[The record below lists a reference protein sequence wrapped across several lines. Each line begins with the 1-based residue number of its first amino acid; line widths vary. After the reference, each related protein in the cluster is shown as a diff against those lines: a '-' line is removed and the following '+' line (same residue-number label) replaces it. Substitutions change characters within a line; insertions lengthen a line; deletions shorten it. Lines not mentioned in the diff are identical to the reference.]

1 MARAAFDASA
11 LAAFAAQLGQS
22 GERLRRQQKPFLRK
36 EANKLRK
43 QTVNGA
49 RRLGKKTGNYLK
61 SIKRG
66 KVYNYRGSQAIRV
79 YSYAPHAH
87 LIEEGHRMVTHD
99 GREVG
104 FERGVRPIGLWSI
117 SMTLS
122 KCSSPCT
129 SRYGAG
135 STMVAPL
142 S

>member
-22 GERLRRQQKPFLRK
+22 GERQRRQQKPFWRK
-36 EANKLRK
+36 EANTLRN
-43 QTVNGA
+43 QTENGA

-66 KVYNYRGSQAIRV
+66 KVYSYQGSQAIRV

-104 FERGVRPIGLWSI
+104 FVQGHHVFEVAARDFEPQFLMDLDDLLDEAVRNL
-117 SMTLS
+117 
-122 KCSSPCT
+122 
-129 SRYGAG
+129 
-135 STMVAPL
+135 
-142 S
+142 

>member
-1 MARAAFDASA
+1 M
-11 LAAFAAQLGQS
+11 
-22 GERLRRQQKPFLRK
+22 RK

-66 KVYNYRGSQAIRV
+66 KPYSYRRSNAIRV

-99 GREVG
+99 GQEVG
-104 FERGVRPIGLWSI
+104 FVQGHHVFETAARDFEPQFQSDLDDFLEGTVRL
-117 SMTLS
+117 
-122 KCSSPCT
+122 
-129 SRYGAG
+129 
-135 STMVAPL
+135 
-142 S
+142 

>member
-66 KVYNYRGSQAIRV
+66 KKVYSYHGTQAIRV
-79 YSYAPHAH
+79 YSASPHAH
-87 LIEEGHRMVTHD
+87 LIEDGHRMVTAD

-104 FERGVRPIGLWSI
+104 FVPGHHIFEVAVRGFEPQFLMDLEDLLDEAVRNL
-117 SMTLS
+117 
-122 KCSSPCT
+122 
-129 SRYGAG
+129 
-135 STMVAPL
+135 
-142 S
+142 